1 MNHFYLVSKY
11 PISDSWLLPTRGTAH
26 AAGYDF
32 YVAEDIVIPSIYDI
46 PEPVA
51 TADSVVKSTYT
62 LEEIG
67 KLYKDNHYKPTLVPT
82 GVKCELDPGCY
93 LELSVRSSTPLK
105 YWLILANGVGII
117 DGDYYNNPDNEG
129 HIFFQLINLG
139 PCAIK
144 LKKGDKIG
152 QGIIKRYEVVDGD
165 AYGKG
170 TARSGGFGST
180 TQSFSEDKV
189 LLDRIKKGEGLSP
202 LSQRSFK
209 DPDLERIKAGL
220 GLSPI

>member
-67 KLYKDNHYKPTLVPT
+67 KLYKDNHYKPVLVPT

-152 QGIIKRYEVVDGD
+152 QGIIKKYEVVDGD
-165 AYGKG
+165 SYGKG
-170 TARSGGFGST
+170 AARSGGFGST
-180 TQSFSEDKV
+180 TQSFSEDKA
-189 LLDRIKKGEGLSP
+189 LLDRIKRGEGLSSS
-202 LSQRSFK
+202 SQRSFK
-209 DPDLERIKAGL
+209 DSDLERIKAGL
-220 GLSPI
+220 GLPPI

>member
-1 MNHFYLVSKY
+1 MNHFYLVSKC

-67 KLYKDNHYKPTLVPT
+67 KLYKDNRYKPTLVPT
-82 GVKCELDPGCY
+82 GVKCELDPGYY

-117 DGDYYNNPDNEG
+117 DGDYYNNSDNEG

-152 QGIIKRYEVVDGD
+152 QGIIKKYEVVDGD

-170 TARSGGFGST
+170 IVRSGGFGST
-180 TQSFSEDKV
+180 TQSFSENKV
-189 LLDRIKKGEGLSP
+189 LLDQIKKGEGLSP
-202 LSQRSFK
+202 SPQRSFK

-220 GLSPI
+220 GLPPI

>member
-1 MNHFYLVSKY
+1 MNRFYLVSKY

-32 YVAEDIVIPSIYDI
+32 YVAEDTVIPSIYDM

-51 TADSVVKSTYT
+51 TADSVVKSIYT
-62 LEEIG
+62 LEEVG

-82 GVKCELDPGCY
+82 GVKCSLDPGYY

-117 DGDYYNNPDNEG
+117 DGDYFNNPDNEG

-152 QGIIKRYEVVDGD
+152 QGIIKKYEVVDGD
-165 AYGKG
+165 SYGKG
-170 TARSGGFGST
+170 VARSGGFGST
-180 TQSFSEDKV
+180 GDNAHNVVPRYSGITASDLDYIKSEQG
-189 LLDRIKKGEGLSP
+189 LLLV
-202 LSQRSFK
+202 
-209 DPDLERIKAGL
+209 
-220 GLSPI
+220 

>member
-11 PISDSWLLPTRGTAH
+11 SDTWLLPTRGTAH

-32 YVAEDIVIPSIYDI
+32 YVAEDTVIPSIYDI

-51 TADSVVKSTYT
+51 TADSVVKSIYT

-67 KLYKDNHYKPTLVPT
+67 KLYKDNHYKPVLVPT
-82 GVKCELDPGCY
+82 GVKCELDPGYY

-152 QGIIKRYEVVDGD
+152 QGIIKKYEVVDGD

-180 TQSFSEDKV
+180 T
-189 LLDRIKKGEGLSP
+189 
-202 LSQRSFK
+202 
-209 DPDLERIKAGL
+209 
-220 GLSPI
+220 